1 MSVTGRE
8 KKDWTVTVVVR
19 DDLYQKHMAHIE
31 KQGMSV
37 FGRGSRLKEINS
49 NLFEDAILKE
59 IGE

>member
-1 MSVTGRE
+1 MRVTGRE

-31 KQGMSV
+31 KQGMLV

-49 NLFEDAILKE
+49 NLFEAAILRE
-59 IGE
+59 IEE